1 MTKTIKTF
9 FRHVVSMLCLG
20 GLLLTSMSIVSCSE
34 DKDDVEEFANWKATN
49 ENYWN
54 KLYTTTEQ
62 KIKGGDTSWKIIKNY
77 TLDGQ
82 HAVGNAQLSYKP
94 ENHIIVHV
102 LESGSE
108 TKSPLLTDFAS
119 VHYMGRLI
127 PSTTYTAGLIFD
139 KSWSSNTFNATTS
152 RPTHFEVRG
161 VVDGF
166 ATALQQMHRGD
177 HWVMVP

>member
-1 MTKTIKTF
+1 
-9 FRHVVSMLCLG
+9 ML
-20 GLLLTSMSIVSCSE
+20 
-34 DKDDVEEFANWKATN
+34 
-49 ENYWN
+49 
-54 KLYTTTEQ
+54 

-77 TLDGQ
+77 TLAGQ

-108 TKSPLLTDFAS
+108 TKSPLLTDYAS

-139 KSWSSNTFNATTS
+139 KSWSSNTFNALTS

-177 HWVMVP
+177 HWVIYIPYQLGYGAVKAGGGTIPAYSTLIFDVRLVDFAHVEKNLKDK